1 MASMDIIRKAHISL
15 MGKTLETLNN
25 IFKHAPTS
33 AITTLRDG
41 ADGWTPLEVL
51 CHLRDFD
58 VIFHE
63 RAQSVV
69 EQDQPRFVPRDHSQM
84 VIDGKYNQQ
93 DVQQV
98 LADLNASRQR
108 FIAFFESLTP
118 EQWERHGI
126 HAEYGEFSLTRSLI
140 QVGHHDANHIEQITR
155 ILAQG

>member
-1 MASMDIIRKAHISL
+1 MASMELIRKAHIAL
-15 MGKTLETLNN
+15 MTNTLATLNN
-25 IFKHAPTS
+25 IFKHASPS
-33 AITTLRDG
+33 AVTTLRDG
-41 ADGWTPLEVL
+41 ADGWTALEVL
-51 CHLRDFD
+51 CHLRDYD
-58 VIFHE
+58 VIFLE
-63 RAQSVV
+63 RAQSVIA
-69 EQDQPRFVPRDHSQM
+69 QDEPHFVPRDHNQL

-98 LADLNASRQR
+98 VADLNASRQR

-155 ILAQG
+155 ILAQA